1 MPVLPD
7 TYEWLGVY
15 EMGVWLVDA
24 FVQRELPMPTDDLS
38 WKALSAMRSDALAM
52 FHERDHDTPL
62 AVWRMRFADAASAQA
77 MLELAAWPESI
88 EARRDDRDVI
98 LLASAAVE
106 ERALLADSALP
117 VHTHDQ
123 RREAAER
130 ERAGRRARRSPGH
143 ERFAPPALN
152 HSRHEHRNQRS

>member
-1 MPVLPD
+1 LRAPAFGATRKPIRTSQLAGIASESNVDDALQRTLPV
-7 TYEWLGVY
+7 
-15 EMGVWLVDA
+15 
-24 FVQRELPMPTDDLS
+24 PTDDLS
-38 WKALSAMRSDALAM
+38 WKVLSAMRSDTLAL

-106 ERALLADSALP
+106 DRALLADLRFQSTPTISGVKQQSASALAGAP
-117 VHTHDQ
+117 GAHLIS
-123 RREAAER
+123 AASP
-130 ERAGRRARRSPGH
+130 RS
-143 ERFAPPALN
+143 R
-152 HSRHEHRNQRS
+152 